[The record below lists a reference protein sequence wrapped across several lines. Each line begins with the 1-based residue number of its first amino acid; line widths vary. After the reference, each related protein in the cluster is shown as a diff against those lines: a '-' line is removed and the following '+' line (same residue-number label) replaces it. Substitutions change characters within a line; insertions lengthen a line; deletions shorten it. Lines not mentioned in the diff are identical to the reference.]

1 MEEKHSEDM
10 SIYKK
15 CLENFPM
22 PILIVGADERIIFMN
37 ESYGEFLG
45 VTPKMAEG
53 KHVLEII
60 KNSRTPLVLKTQK
73 AEYADR
79 HQYVDG
85 KLKGR
90 EVIVHRIPI
99 IENGKSIAVFGLLMF
114 TSMEDLSAL
123 AEKNEKINNE
133 LRFYKE
139 HLLELQKSKY
149 SLDNIIGNSK
159 VMHKLKMDIVKVA
172 AVKQTV
178 LITGESGVGKEL
190 IAHSIHNCSDRHE
203 RMFVRVNCAAIP
215 DNLFESEFFGYEA
228 GSFSGASKK
237 GKVGRFELAD
247 GGTLFLDE
255 IGEMP
260 LFMQSKL
267 LRVLQEKEIT
277 RVGGNKTIPVDVR
290 IIAATNRNLERMV
303 QAGEFRE
310 DLYYRINIINIYAP
324 ALREHIEDLPD
335 LCTNILNN
343 LYQENGMDKIIEKE
357 TIDVLSHYTWPGNV
371 RELTNI
377 LSKMYFIAVGKRIT
391 VDDIPLSIRIPDII
405 NKKASAEKMDTV
417 LAEMEERMV
426 SEILEQTGH
435 NISKTAEILGISRP
449 RLYRIMERLSC

>member
-79 HQYVDG
+79 HQYIDG

-99 IENGKSIAVFGLLMF
+99 VENGKSIAVFGLLMF

-123 AEKNEKINNE
+123 AEKNEKINSE

-139 HLLELQKSKY
+139 HVLELQKSKY

-215 DNLFESEFFGYEA
+215 ENLFESEFFGYEA

-277 RVGGNKTIPVDVR
+277 RVGGNKTIPIDVR

-324 ALREHIEDLPD
+324 ALREHIEDLPA

-343 LYQENGMDKIIEKE
+343 LYQENGVDKIIEKE

-377 LSKMYFIAVGKRIT
+377 LSKMYFIAAGKRIT

-405 NKKASAEKMDTV
+405 NKKASTEKMDTV

-449 RLYRIMERLSC
+449 RLYRIIERLSC

>member
-1 MEEKHSEDM
+1 
-10 SIYKK
+10 
-15 CLENFPM
+15 
-22 PILIVGADERIIFMN
+22 
-37 ESYGEFLG
+37 
-45 VTPKMAEG
+45 
-53 KHVLEII
+53 
-60 KNSRTPLVLKTQK
+60 
-73 AEYADR
+73 
-79 HQYVDG
+79 
-85 KLKGR
+85 
-90 EVIVHRIPI
+90 
-99 IENGKSIAVFGLLMF
+99 
-114 TSMEDLSAL
+114 
-123 AEKNEKINNE
+123 
-133 LRFYKE
+133 
-139 HLLELQKSKY
+139 
-149 SLDNIIGNSK
+149 
-159 VMHKLKMDIVKVA
+159 MHKLKMDIVKVA